1 MAPRTN
7 TCRRALGLQRRPATN
22 QIHQYHQARHLRTIL
37 ECRRRWKNNLKG
49 PGKKRSYSESPA
61 TVQEGMSSLERETF
75 LLPEVCLFT
84 LSILHT
90 WSLSSWNIDV
100 RRDLQCYKSLHFSY
114 CKNTDTSAI
123 FKLIHMHFGP
133 YLVYG
138 IVTIGTCIREDDVAS
153 WCMLCLVAIEFIMI
167 NENVYAALPRTKLHT
182 PG

>member
-1 MAPRTN
+1 MP
-7 TCRRALGLQRRPATN
+7 
-22 QIHQYHQARHLRTIL
+22 
-37 ECRRRWKNNLKG
+37 
-49 PGKKRSYSESPA
+49 KKMKK
-61 TVQEGMSSLERETF
+61 QLERTRQKAFIFWVTRHSTRRNEF
-75 LLPEVCLFT
+75 FGEGNILLPEVCLFT